1 LGKKGVNVET
11 LQLTS
16 QEKELK
22 ALQTTNDRLL
32 QENSLLK
39 AQYERWEREL
49 QAILER
55 YKQDNVRLMA
65 QNASLVE
72 IHGNQEGKL
81 VCVLVLWFIYSSS
94 AFNRTGPDAYQIPFQ
109 L

>member
-1 LGKKGVNVET
+1 

-72 IHGNQEGKL
+72 IHGNREGKL
-81 VCVLVLWFIYSSS
+81 VCVSSCPRVTPLQQL
-94 AFNRTGPDAYQIPFQ
+94 ACNAAGPNSCQIQ
-109 L
+109 R